1 MTLCFS
7 CQSIWLQNQDKM
19 HNRCLDYSESPS
31 YERFKA
37 ATHIYFAFQLKPTP
51 ASKTLEVDNVG
62 HSI

>member
-1 MTLCFS
+1 
-7 CQSIWLQNQDKM
+7 M

-37 ATHIYFAFQLKPTP
+37 ATHIYFAFQLKLTP